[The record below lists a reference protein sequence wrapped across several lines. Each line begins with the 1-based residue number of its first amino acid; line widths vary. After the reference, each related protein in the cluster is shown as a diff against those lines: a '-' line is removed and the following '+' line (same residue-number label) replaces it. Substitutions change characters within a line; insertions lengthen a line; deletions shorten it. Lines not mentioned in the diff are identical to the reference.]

1 MIVME
6 AGQIVITEAFG
17 GHKLRT
23 DVQFHGGTLNK
34 MASQIPKPENG

>member
-1 MIVME
+1 MIVTE
-6 AGQIVITEAFG
+6 AGQIAITGACG

-23 DVQFHGGTLNK
+23 DLQFHEGTLNK